1 MGQALGEQALVHPR
15 HALWIGEVET
25 SLREGLRSTG
35 WLLSELA
42 PRISAEAELA
52 RSRSMVGVIDLRSG
66 TACDLQ
72 ALETLLGAHPD
83 KRWVALVCPQ
93 ALANPRITS
102 LVRAGCFDYVT
113 APADVE
119 RLAAALGHAWGMAQL
134 HASGTPSRPQ
144 DDFGDMLGDST
155 PMRELRTRIE
165 KFAPVDVPVLIT
177 GETGTGK
184 EVAARAVHERSSRR
198 GQPFVAINCGA
209 LPANLVQSELFGHER
224 GAFTGANARKIGRI
238 ETADGGTM
246 FLDEIGDLPLDAQ
259 TNLLRFLQ
267 EGTIE
272 RVGSCTSLRLDVRV
286 IAATHVDLEKAVA
299 NGRFRED
306 LYYRLNVLRLPVP
319 ALRERGK
326 DILHLARH
334 FLATFRREHAAGTHV
349 RDFGPEAEAVLCAF
363 PWPGN
368 VRELM
373 NRVRRAAVVAESPL
387 ISAADLDLSDHRAHA
402 GMRTPAAAST
412 LDRARAHAEREAIL
426 ACLRA
431 SRFNVSECARRLQV
445 SRVTVYRL
453 CKKYSVTLDATPP
466 N

>member
-1 MGQALGEQALVHPR
+1 MGQALGENALSNPR
-15 HALWIGEVET
+15 LALWIGDVET
-25 SLREGLRSTG
+25 TLREGMRGTG

-42 PRISAEAELA
+42 PRLSAEAELA
-52 RSRSMVGVIDLRSG
+52 RSRSMVGVIDLRSS
-66 TACDLQ
+66 AQCDLE
-72 ALETLLGAHPD
+72 ALQTLLGAHPD
-83 KRWVALVCPQ
+83 KRWIALVCSR

-102 LVRAGCFDYVT
+102 LVRSCCFDYLT

-119 RLAAALGHAWGMAQL
+119 RIAAALGHAWGMAQL
-134 HASGTPSRPQ
+134 HTSGTDAGNQ
-144 DDFGDMLGDST
+144 DDSGDMLGDSA

-184 EVAARAVHERSSRR
+184 EVAARVVHQRSSRR

-224 GAFTGANARKIGRI
+224 GSFTGANARKIGRI
-238 ETADGGTM
+238 ETADGGTV
-246 FLDEIGDLPLDAQ
+246 FLDEIGDLPLEAQ

-299 NGRFRED
+299 SGRFRED

-319 ALRERGK
+319 PLRERGQ
-326 DILHLARH
+326 DIPRLARH
-334 FLATFRREHAAGTHV
+334 FLAACRREHAAGPPV
-349 RDFGPEAEAVLCAF
+349 RDFGAEAEAALCAF
-363 PWPGN
+363 SWPGN

-387 ISAADLDLSDHRAHA
+387 ISAADLDLSERTHA
-402 GMRTPAAAST
+402 AARSPAAST
-412 LDRARAHAEREAIL
+412 LDRARAHAEREAIV

-453 CKKYSVTLDATPP
+453 CKKYSVTLDASPP

>member
-1 MGQALGEQALVHPR
+1 MGKALGENVLADPR
-15 HALWIGEVET
+15 HALWIGDVEA

-35 WLLSELA
+35 WLLGEMA
-42 PRISAEAELA
+42 PRLSTEAELA
-52 RSRSMVGVIDLRSG
+52 RSRSMVGVIDLRNTSEI
-66 TACDLQ
+66 DLK
-72 ALETLLGAHPD
+72 ALEALLGAHPE
-83 KRWVALVCPQ
+83 KRWIALVCTQ
-93 ALANPRITS
+93 ALANPRITA

-113 APADVE
+113 APVDVE
-119 RLAAALGHAWGMAQL
+119 RLAAALGHAWGMAKLDSVGSQ
-134 HASGTPSRPQ
+134 TRTQ
-144 DDFGDMLGDST
+144 DDFGDMLGDSA

-165 KFAPVDVPVLIT
+165 KFAPADVPVLIT

-184 EVAARAVHERSSRR
+184 EVAARAVHQRSSRR
-198 GQPFVAINCGA
+198 EQPFVAINCGA

-238 ETADGGTM
+238 ETADGGTV

-319 ALRERGK
+319 PLRERGQ
-326 DILHLARH
+326 DILRLARH

-349 RDFGPEAEAVLCAF
+349 RDFGPEAEAALCAF

-373 NRVRRAAVVAESPL
+373 NRVRRAAVVAESSL
-387 ISAADLDLSDHRAHA
+387 ISAADLDFSERI
-402 GMRTPAAAST
+402 RAAARAPSATST
-412 LDRARAHAEREAIL
+412 LDRARAHAEREAIV

-445 SRVTVYRL
+445 SRVTIYRL
-453 CKKYSVTLDATPP
+453 CKKYSVTLDAPSPP